1 MKIKTSSVP
10 KITFFVFCILFFILT
25 ISIVLPGF
33 APAATDVRD
42 SMVKIYCVQN
52 EPDYDNP
59 WQMKGARMF
68 SGSGCVIEGNR
79 ILTNAH
85 VVSDHTVIMVRLH
98 GKSRKHQAKLIHHL
112 DRPFAPETQDWTL
125 THLVQGQ

>member
-1 MKIKTSSVP
+1 MKDKTSSVP
-10 KITFFVFCILFFILT
+10 KITFFVFSILFLIVTL
-25 ISIVLPGF
+25 SIVWPGS
-33 APAATDVRD
+33 AATATDVRN

-59 WQMKGARMF
+59 WQMRGSETF

-85 VVSDHTVIMVRLH
+85 VVSDHTL
-98 GKSRKHQAKLIHHL
+98 
-112 DRPFAPETQDWTL
+112 
-125 THLVQGQ
+125 